1 MDYALL
7 WAVLGG
13 IALLLILIFW
23 FKLPAF
29 LALLLSWSV
38 MTLLIALVG
47 FACISLLWLLV

>member
-13 IALLLILIFW
+13 IALLLILILR

-47 FACISLLWLLV
+47 FTCISLLWLLV